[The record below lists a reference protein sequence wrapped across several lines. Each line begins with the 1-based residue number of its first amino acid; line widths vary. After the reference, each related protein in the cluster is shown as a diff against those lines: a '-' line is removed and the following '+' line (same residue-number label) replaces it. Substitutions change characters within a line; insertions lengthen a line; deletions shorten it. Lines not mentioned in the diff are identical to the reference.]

1 MDMSTPKVAI
11 VAALRREVWPLVK
24 HWPASRK
31 QSGGHEFA
39 FYEKGQTVVVC
50 GGIGGGPARRA
61 TEAVIQLYRPDLVIS
76 AGFAGALQAGLPV
89 GRVLTPR
96 IVVDTRDG
104 SRASA
109 EAGEGV
115 LVSFDSI
122 ADVPQKAKLAEA
134 YAAQAVDMEAA
145 AVARA
150 AETHGLRF
158 MACKVISDASDFS
171 LPPTARFVR
180 HDGQFQSARFAF
192 YAAMRP
198 WLWRSVLRL
207 SRDTAVASRS
217 LCRRLKE
224 IGEITAPGIRTDA
237 SQPVFQA
244 SAPVK
249 S

>member
-1 MDMSTPKVAI
+1 MKWSPVKSLAASRGLPSTPCAWAGRKCSSRPRSPSASWAGSRSELRERCGARWTGFRAMDMSTPRIAI

-24 HWPASRK
+24 HWPVSRK

-39 FYEKGQTVVVC
+39 FYGKGRTVVVC

-61 TEAVIQLYRPDLVIS
+61 AEAVIQLYGPALVIS
-76 AGFAGALQAGLPV
+76 AGFAGALQADLPV
-89 GRVLTPR
+89 GRVLTPS

-150 AETHGLRF
+150 
-158 MACKVISDASDFS
+158 
-171 LPPTARFVR
+171 
-180 HDGQFQSARFAF
+180 
-192 YAAMRP
+192 
-198 WLWRSVLRL
+198 
-207 SRDTAVASRS
+207 
-217 LCRRLKE
+217 
-224 IGEITAPGIRTDA
+224 
-237 SQPVFQA
+237 
-244 SAPVK
+244 
-249 S
+249 